1 MYDTKDLDG
10 HVALITGSGRR
21 LGKAFAEALAARGA
35 AVAIHFGG
43 DSRGAQATVDDARSL
58 GVKAEAFQADLT
70 DHQAVGSLIQRA
82 TEVFGFVDILVNNAA
97 VFEPVDVATCSF
109 ESWQRHISINLTSPF
124 VLSQTFARLR
134 NGEQGSI
141 VNILDW
147 RALRP
152 GPDHFPYTVSKAG
165 LAAMTLSLAQ
175 GLAPSIRVNGLALG
189 AILPPPGQAEKT
201 EGPIKHVPM
210 RRWGEVEEASRALL
224 FLIAGP
230 AYVTGQILHVDGGR
244 HLT

>member
-1 MYDTKDLDG
+1 MVESRSLDG
-10 HVALITGSGRR
+10 HVALITGAGRR
-21 LGKAFAEALAARGA
+21 LGKAFAGALASRGA
-35 AVAIHFGG
+35 ALAVHFGR
-43 DSRGAQATVDDARSL
+43 DSRGAEATVEEAQSL
-58 GVKAEAFQADLT
+58 GVKAEAFQADLA
-70 DHQAVGSLIQRA
+70 DAQAAGSLIERA
-82 TEVFGFVDILVNNAA
+82 VKTFGFVDILVNSAA
-97 VFEPVDVATCSF
+97 VFEPLDVLSCSL

-124 VLSQTFARLR
+124 ILSQAFARER
-134 NGEQGSI
+134 NGEPGSI

-189 AILPPPGQAEKT
+189 AILPPPGQVEKT
-201 EGPIKHVPM
+201 EEPIDRVPLK
-210 RRWGEVEEASRALL
+210 RWGEVEEVTKALL

-230 AYVTGQILHVDGGR
+230 GYVTGQILHVDGGR

>member
-1 MYDTKDLDG
+1 MEDEMNLDG

-35 AVAIHFGG
+35 AVAIHFGR

-58 GVKAEAFQADLT
+58 GVKAEAFQADLA
-70 DHQAVGSLIQRA
+70 DPQAVGSLIQRA
-82 TEVFGFVDILVNNAA
+82 TEAFGFVDILVNNAA
-97 VFEPVDVATCSF
+97 VFEPVDVATCSL
-109 ESWQRHISINLTSPF
+109 ESWEKHIAINLTSPF
-124 VLSQTFARLR
+124 VLSQSFARLR
-134 NGEQGSI
+134 DGEPGSI

-152 GPDHFPYTVSKAG
+152 GADHFPYTISKAG

-189 AILPPPGQAEKT
+189 AILPPPGQSEK
-201 EGPIKHVPM
+201 EEALIRRVPLK
-210 RRWGEVEEASRALL
+210 RWGEVEEVARALV

-230 AYVTGQILHVDGGR
+230 AYVTGQILHIDGGR